1 MSFLPV
7 GGGIGAMLSGSVDPL
22 QALSFGIGNGI
33 YTDSRM
39 TQAPTMGG
47 GGVAGS
53 LGEQLAGALAQNNKL
68 GLNMNTANL
77 ALSGLQTIGNLF
89 AAFQANKLA
98 KQQFK
103 YSKKVTDA
111 NLGNQIQSYNTA
123 LTDRINSRYVM
134 EGKSADDAKAYLD
147 VNKLKSFGG

>member
-7 GGGIGAMLSGSVDPL
+7 GGGIGAMLGGGVDPL
-22 QALSFGIGNGI
+22 QALSFGASQGI
-33 YTDSRM
+33 YSNPQM
-39 TQAPTMGG
+39 TQQPGMS
-47 GGVAGS
+47 VPGS
-53 LGEQLAGALAQNNKL
+53 LGEQMSAALAQNNKL
-68 GLNMNTANL
+68 GFNTGTANL

-103 YSKKVTDA
+103 YTKKVTDA

-123 LTDRINSRYVM
+123 LSDRINSRYVM
-134 EGKSADDAKAYLD
+134 EGKSPDQAQSYLD

>member
-1 MSFLPV
+1 MSFLLA
-7 GGGIGAMLSGSVDPL
+7 GGGMGALGAGTIDPL
-22 QALSFGIGNGI
+22 QLASFSAGQGI
-33 YTDSRM
+33 YSNPQM
-39 TQAPTMGG
+39 TQAPTM
-47 GGVAGS
+47 S
-53 LGEQLAGALAQNNKL
+53 HPLSMGEQMAAALAQNNKI
-68 GLNMNTANL
+68 GLNINTANL

-103 YSKKVTDA
+103 YTKKVTDA

-134 EGKSADDAKAYLD
+134 EGKSPEQAQSYLD
-147 VNKLKSFGG
+147 VNKLRSFGG

>member
-7 GGGIGAMLSGSVDPL
+7 GGGGPVLGGLDPL
-22 QALSFGIGNGI
+22 QALSFGASQGI
-33 YTDSRM
+33 YSNPQM
-39 TQAPTMGG
+39 TQAPTMS
-47 GGVAGS
+47 APLS
-53 LGEQLAGALAQNNKL
+53 MGEQMAAALAQNNKI
-68 GLNMNTANL
+68 GLNTNTANM

-103 YSKKVTDA
+103 YTKKVTDA

-123 LTDRINSRYVM
+123 LSDRINSRYVV
-134 EGKSADDAKAYLD
+134 EGKSPEQAQSYLD

>member
-1 MSFLPV
+1 MTIMPV
-7 GGGIGAMLSGSVDPL
+7 NRGTIFDTDPWLQSIGAFGGGDTGIFSSTPTTGIFRGGQVNAPQSLSD
-22 QALSFGIGNGI
+22 
-33 YTDSRM
+33 
-39 TQAPTMGG
+39 
-47 GGVAGS
+47 
-53 LGEQLAGALAQNNKL
+53 QLAGALAQNNKL

-103 YSKKVTDA
+103 YTKKVTDA
-111 NLGNQIQSYNTA
+111 NLANQIQSYNTA
-123 LTDRINSRYVM
+123 LADRINSRYVV
-134 EGKSADDAKAYLD
+134 EGKSPEQAQAYLD